1 MIIDMPTSATA
12 LAGMEMSKQFEK
24 IMIVTDAASSD
35 ITGKSCSPYTLHWTY
50 DTYANAH
57 TVGSA
62 IVKNGGDTWF
72 FITADY
78 VFGHSI
84 ERDTGDVVRAAG
96 GKVLGSA
103 RHPLNT
109 PDFSSFLLQAQSSK
123 AKIVGLANGGGDTI
137 NAIKQAAEFGIVAGG
152 QNLAGIV
159 MFISDI
165 HSLGLKLAQGLI
177 ITEAYYWDLND
188 RTRAF
193 GKRFFE
199 RMKRMPTMNQAA
211 TYSATLHYLNAVK
224 AAGTKETKPVLAK
237 MRATPVRDAFT
248 DNGVVRRGRPHG
260 AFDVPVRGQ
269 ETRGIEGAVGLL
281 QGARRGTRRPGIPAA
296 QGRWLPA
303 DQVTENDHGRGPGPR
318 PRHSNC
324 WLKAG
329 RSGRART
336 CDPRFWRPVLYQLS
350 YTPAGNRRR
359 RRFAPFQAQ
368 GMAGLQGRS
377 GEPSV
382 HCKTSAPDF
391 SHHSKITSLPALR
404 RKNQEPGRD
413 HERSNRHQALRHPD
427 HPVPPARQTRID
439 RTVGARGCRHCPT
452 PSSARSTREPRPASR
467 CWWRGAARSAGSTRS
482 AGRARPPRRR

>member
-1 MIIDMPTSATA
+1 MKSIATSLSAAGLLAAVLAGPALAQQTPLKIGVLTDFQSVYSDIGGAGNVEATKMAIEEFGGSIFGKPIELVTADALNKANVAATITRKWYEAENVDMIIDMPTSATA

-248 DNGVVRRGRPHG
+248 DNGVVREDGRMVQSMFLFEVKKPEESKAPWDYYKVLAEVPG
-260 AFDVPVRGQ
+260 DQAF
-269 ETRGIEGAVGLL
+269 
-281 QGARRGTRRPGIPAA
+281 RP
-296 QGRWLPA
+296 
-303 DQVTENDHGRGPGPR
+303 
-318 PRHSNC
+318 
-324 WLKAG
+324 LKDG
-329 RSGRART
+329 
-336 CDPRFWRPVLYQLS
+336 
-350 YTPAGNRRR
+350 
-359 RRFAPFQAQ
+359 
-368 GMAGLQGRS
+368 
-377 GEPSV
+377 
-382 HCKTSAPDF
+382 
-391 SHHSKITSLPALR
+391 
-404 RKNQEPGRD
+404 
-413 HERSNRHQALRHPD
+413 
-427 HPVPPARQTRID
+427 
-439 RTVGARGCRHCPT
+439 GCPLIK
-452 PSSARSTREPRPASR
+452 
-467 CWWRGAARSAGSTRS
+467 
-482 AGRARPPRRR
+482 

>member
-1 MIIDMPTSATA
+1 MKTATRLAGVAALGLGAALLQPAAAEPPATPLKIGLIGDFQSVYSDIGGMGNVEATRMAIEEFGGTLFGKPIELVTADAQNKADIAGALARKWYENEAVDMIIDMPTSATA
-12 LAGMEMSKQFEK
+12 LAGMEMSRQFEK

-35 ITGKSCSPYTLHWTY
+35 ITGKSCSPYTVHWTY

-78 VFGHSI
+78 LFGHSI

-96 GKVLGSA
+96 GTVVGSA

-109 PDFSSFLLQAQSSK
+109 ADFSSFLLQAQASK
-123 AKIVGLANGGGDTI
+123 AKIVGLANGGSDTI

-165 HSLGLKLAQGLI
+165 NSLGLKLAQGLI

-199 RMKRMPTMNQAA
+199 RMKRMPTMNQAS

-224 AAGTKETKPVLAK
+224 AAGTKETRPVLEK

-248 DNGVVRRGRPHG
+248 DNGVLREDGRMVHSMFLFEVKKPEESKAPWDYYKVLAEVPG
-260 AFDVPVRGQ
+260 DQAF
-269 ETRGIEGAVGLL
+269 
-281 QGARRGTRRPGIPAA
+281 RP
-296 QGRWLPA
+296 
-303 DQVTENDHGRGPGPR
+303 
-318 PRHSNC
+318 
-324 WLKAG
+324 LKDG
-329 RSGRART
+329 
-336 CDPRFWRPVLYQLS
+336 
-350 YTPAGNRRR
+350 
-359 RRFAPFQAQ
+359 
-368 GMAGLQGRS
+368 
-377 GEPSV
+377 
-382 HCKTSAPDF
+382 
-391 SHHSKITSLPALR
+391 
-404 RKNQEPGRD
+404 
-413 HERSNRHQALRHPD
+413 
-427 HPVPPARQTRID
+427 
-439 RTVGARGCRHCPT
+439 GCPLIK
-452 PSSARSTREPRPASR
+452 
-467 CWWRGAARSAGSTRS
+467 
-482 AGRARPPRRR
+482 

>member
-1 MIIDMPTSATA
+1 MKSIVTSLSAAGLIAAALAGPALAQQAPLKIGVLTDFQSVYSDIGGAGNVEATKMAIEEFGGSMFGKPIELVTADALNKADVAATITRKWYEAEGIDMIIDMPTSATA

-62 IVKNGGDTWF
+62 IVKNGGDSWF

-109 PDFSSFLLQAQSSK
+109 PDFSSFLLQAQASK

-137 NAIKQAAEFGIVAGG
+137 NAIKQASEFGIVAGG

-248 DNGVVRRGRPHG
+248 DNGVVREDGRMVHSMFLFEVKKPEESKAPWDYYKVLAEVPG
-260 AFDVPVRGQ
+260 DQAF
-269 ETRGIEGAVGLL
+269 
-281 QGARRGTRRPGIPAA
+281 RP
-296 QGRWLPA
+296 
-303 DQVTENDHGRGPGPR
+303 
-318 PRHSNC
+318 
-324 WLKAG
+324 LKDG
-329 RSGRART
+329 
-336 CDPRFWRPVLYQLS
+336 
-350 YTPAGNRRR
+350 
-359 RRFAPFQAQ
+359 
-368 GMAGLQGRS
+368 
-377 GEPSV
+377 
-382 HCKTSAPDF
+382 
-391 SHHSKITSLPALR
+391 
-404 RKNQEPGRD
+404 
-413 HERSNRHQALRHPD
+413 
-427 HPVPPARQTRID
+427 
-439 RTVGARGCRHCPT
+439 GCPLIK
-452 PSSARSTREPRPASR
+452 
-467 CWWRGAARSAGSTRS
+467 
-482 AGRARPPRRR
+482 

>member
-1 MIIDMPTSATA
+1 MIANKWATLAACGLIAALTPPVSAETPATPLKIGLIGDFQSVYSDIGGPGNVEATKMAIEEFGGSMFGKPIELITADVQNKADLAGALARKWYEAEGVDMIIDMPTSATA

-35 ITGKSCSPYTLHWTY
+35 ITGKSCSPYTVHWTY

-62 IVKNGGDTWF
+62 IVKNGGTTWF

-78 VFGHSI
+78 LFGHSI

-96 GKVLGSA
+96 GSVVGSA

-109 PDFSSFLLQAQSSK
+109 ADFSSFLLQAQASK
-123 AKIVGLANGGGDTI
+123 AKIVGLANGGSDTI

-188 RTRAF
+188 KTRAF
-193 GKRFFE
+193 GKRFFD

-237 MRATPVRDAFT
+237 MRETPVRDAFT
-248 DNGVVRRGRPHG
+248 DNGVLREDGRMVHSMFLFEVKKPEESKG
-260 AFDVPVRGQ
+260 PWDYYKVLAEVPGDQAF
-269 ETRGIEGAVGLL
+269 
-281 QGARRGTRRPGIPAA
+281 RP
-296 QGRWLPA
+296 
-303 DQVTENDHGRGPGPR
+303 
-318 PRHSNC
+318 
-324 WLKAG
+324 LKDG
-329 RSGRART
+329 
-336 CDPRFWRPVLYQLS
+336 
-350 YTPAGNRRR
+350 
-359 RRFAPFQAQ
+359 
-368 GMAGLQGRS
+368 
-377 GEPSV
+377 
-382 HCKTSAPDF
+382 
-391 SHHSKITSLPALR
+391 
-404 RKNQEPGRD
+404 
-413 HERSNRHQALRHPD
+413 
-427 HPVPPARQTRID
+427 
-439 RTVGARGCRHCPT
+439 GCPLIK
-452 PSSARSTREPRPASR
+452 
-467 CWWRGAARSAGSTRS
+467 
-482 AGRARPPRRR
+482 

>member
-1 MIIDMPTSATA
+1 MKTIARTLSAAGLLAAVLAAPAVAQQAPLKIGVLTDFQSVYSDIGGAGNVEATKMAIEDFGGSMFGKPIELVSADPLSKADVAANITRKWYEAEGVDMIIDMPTSATA

-78 VFGHSI
+78 LFGHSI

-96 GKVLGSA
+96 GKVIGSA

-109 PDFSSFLLQAQSSK
+109 PDFSSFLLQAQASK
-123 AKIVGLANGGGDTI
+123 AKIVGMANGGGDTI
-137 NAIKQAAEFGIVAGG
+137 NTIKQAAEFGIVAGG

-199 RMKRMPTMNQAA
+199 RRQRMPTMNQAA

-224 AAGTKETKPVLAK
+224 AAGTRETKPVLAK
-237 MRATPVRDAFT
+237 MRETPIRDAFT
-248 DNGVVRRGRPHG
+248 DNGVVREDGRMVHSMFLFEVKKPEESKG
-260 AFDVPVRGQ
+260 PWDYYKLLAEVPGDQAF
-269 ETRGIEGAVGLL
+269 
-281 QGARRGTRRPGIPAA
+281 RP
-296 QGRWLPA
+296 
-303 DQVTENDHGRGPGPR
+303 
-318 PRHSNC
+318 
-324 WLKAG
+324 LKDG
-329 RSGRART
+329 
-336 CDPRFWRPVLYQLS
+336 
-350 YTPAGNRRR
+350 
-359 RRFAPFQAQ
+359 
-368 GMAGLQGRS
+368 
-377 GEPSV
+377 
-382 HCKTSAPDF
+382 
-391 SHHSKITSLPALR
+391 
-404 RKNQEPGRD
+404 
-413 HERSNRHQALRHPD
+413 
-427 HPVPPARQTRID
+427 
-439 RTVGARGCRHCPT
+439 GCPLIK
-452 PSSARSTREPRPASR
+452 
-467 CWWRGAARSAGSTRS
+467 
-482 AGRARPPRRR
+482 

>member
-1 MIIDMPTSATA
+1 MKSIVTSLSAAGLIAAVLAGPALAQQAPLKIGVLTDFQSVYSDIGGAGNVEATKMAIEEFGGSMFGKPIELVTADALNKADVAATITRKWYEAENVDMIIDLPTSATA

-78 VFGHSI
+78 LFGHSI

-109 PDFSSFLLQAQSSK
+109 PDFSSFLLQAQASK
-123 AKIVGLANGGGDTI
+123 AKIIGMANGGADTI
-137 NAIKQAAEFGIVAGG
+137 NTIKQASEFGIVAGG

-248 DNGVVRRGRPHG
+248 DNGVVREDGRMVHSMFLFEVKKPEESKAPWDYYKVLAEVPG
-260 AFDVPVRGQ
+260 DQAF
-269 ETRGIEGAVGLL
+269 
-281 QGARRGTRRPGIPAA
+281 RP
-296 QGRWLPA
+296 
-303 DQVTENDHGRGPGPR
+303 
-318 PRHSNC
+318 
-324 WLKAG
+324 LKDG
-329 RSGRART
+329 
-336 CDPRFWRPVLYQLS
+336 
-350 YTPAGNRRR
+350 
-359 RRFAPFQAQ
+359 
-368 GMAGLQGRS
+368 
-377 GEPSV
+377 
-382 HCKTSAPDF
+382 
-391 SHHSKITSLPALR
+391 
-404 RKNQEPGRD
+404 
-413 HERSNRHQALRHPD
+413 
-427 HPVPPARQTRID
+427 
-439 RTVGARGCRHCPT
+439 GCPLIK
-452 PSSARSTREPRPASR
+452 
-467 CWWRGAARSAGSTRS
+467 
-482 AGRARPPRRR
+482 